1 MGQIVSGKK
10 KFIELG
16 NLEVRRDWGFA
27 GDYVEAMWLM
37 LQEKIPDDYVVAT
50 GKNWSIKELLSV
62 AFEQAEIKDWEKFVK
77 VNPLFLRPA
86 ELVSLKGDSSKAK
99 SVLGWSPKTSFNDL
113 IKLMVN
119 EDIKGIQLN
128 EQRSFNG

>member
-1 MGQIVSGKK
+1 MAFEYADI
-10 KFIELG
+10 
-16 NLEVRRDWGFA
+16 
-27 GDYVEAMWLM
+27 
-37 LQEKIPDDYVVAT
+37 
-50 GKNWSIKELLSV
+50 KNW
-62 AFEQAEIKDWEKFVK
+62 EKYVK

-119 EDIKGIQLN
+119 EDIKRHSI
-128 EQRSFNG
+128 E

>member
-1 MGQIVSGKK
+1 
-10 KFIELG
+10 
-16 NLEVRRDWGFA
+16 
-27 GDYVEAMWLM
+27 M
-37 LQEKIPDDYVVAT
+37 LQEKTPDDYVVAT

-62 AFEQAEIKDWEKFVK
+62 AFEYVDIKNWENYVK

-99 SVLGWSPKTSFNDL
+99 EVLEWSPRTSFNDL

-119 EDIKGIQLN
+119 EDIKRHTT
-128 EQRSFNG
+128 E

>member
-1 MGQIVSGKK
+1 
-10 KFIELG
+10 
-16 NLEVRRDWGFA
+16 
-27 GDYVEAMWLM
+27 MWLM
-37 LQEKIPDDYVVAT
+37 LQEKTPDDYVVAT

-62 AFEQAEIKDWEKFVK
+62 AFEYADIKNWEKYIK

-99 SVLGWSPKTSFNDL
+99 EVLGWSPRTSFNDL

-119 EDIKGIQLN
+119 EDIKRHSIK
-128 EQRSFNG
+128 